1 MARIVS
7 LVASGTQI
15 IFELGWGDQLVG
27 RSHECDDPATV
38 LGLPAC
44 TSPRFSIEGSSLEID
59 RLVGRSRQNNSSM
72 FRVDSELL
80 EELEPSLVITQD
92 QCDVCAVDL
101 EEVEAVCGDLRSRP
115 EIVAL
120 GASSLDGV
128 WEDIRSVARALGVED
143 EGRRL
148 AARLERR
155 IRRIGRESR
164 RLGARVKVACI
175 EWLDPLMI
183 SAHWVPELVEH
194 AGGEAVLARAGS
206 PTSRAQWEQV
216 LDADPDVIV
225 MMPCGFG
232 IDRTREEMKGLAG
245 KKAWEDLRAVREG
258 RVFVADG
265 NRYFNRPGPRL
276 VESIEILA
284 EILGP
289 MGRDLKHQGTGWVAA

>member
-15 IFELGWGDQLVG
+15 VCELGWGDQLVG

-44 TSPRFSIEGSSLEID
+44 TTPRFSIDGSSLAID
-59 RLVGRSRQNNSSM
+59 RLVGRSGENNSSL
-72 FRVDSELL
+72 FRLNSELL

-101 EEVEAVCGDLRSRP
+101 EEVEAVCGVLRSRP

-128 WEDIRSVARALGVED
+128 WEDFRLVARSLGVED

-164 RLGARVKVACI
+164 NLGARAKVACI

-183 SAHWVPELVEH
+183 SANWVPELVEY
-194 AGGEAVLARAGS
+194 AGGKAVLARAGS
-206 PTSRAQWEQV
+206 PTFKAQWEQV
-216 LDADPDVIV
+216 LEADPDTVV
-225 MMPCGFG
+225 LMPCGFG
-232 IDRTREEMKGLAG
+232 IDRTHEEMKGLTG
-245 KKAWEDLRAVREG
+245 MKAWEDLRAVREG
-258 RVFVADG
+258 RVFVTDG

-276 VESIEILA
+276 VESVEILA
-284 EILGP
+284 EILSP
-289 MGRDLKHQGTGWVAA
+289 GRREIKHQGTGWVAA